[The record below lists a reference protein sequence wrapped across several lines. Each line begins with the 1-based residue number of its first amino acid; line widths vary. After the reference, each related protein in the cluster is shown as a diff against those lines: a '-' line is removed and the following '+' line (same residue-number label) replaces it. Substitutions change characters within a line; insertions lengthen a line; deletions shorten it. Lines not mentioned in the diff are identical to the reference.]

1 MRLETIHWQGS
12 SPVFYHWLCFLIAAY
27 LLIPPYY
34 PDSLGGVP
42 LYLGNFVFIAG
53 AVIFLNKSSLITIHS
68 DQVLRFGF
76 YFLSAVALSLPFA
89 WWFSGPKLCTRSL
102 LRYALL
108 CQPFLIY
115 WLIRSSPIF
124 VDDAR
129 LKSFVELL
137 VWIGAVVGVYGIIDF
152 YWPIPLPHPFAE
164 QFMYLKGQALRRAQG
179 VFYESSSF
187 GNLCAFFLSL
197 TSCLTLSI
205 RSLLSR
211 RQQLKI
217 FLLSGIFVTALFL
230 SYSRGS
236 WMAVFVTL
244 AVFLILSPGI
254 RLHDLIVT
262 VLVCSLPILILNL
275 VSPEIV
281 SNFFNYR
288 VGSIGEFSRNPNFA
302 TSGRWGSWSV
312 LIQYF
317 AIHPWLLLFGVGYKT
332 LPYSTLF
339 GKTIIADNG
348 YLSILFECGVVGLI
362 TFLGLNFSL
371 LKSFQQVRHV
381 KNPFRCFVGTFM
393 LAFWF
398 GELAQLTTG
407 DIFTYWR
414 NLILFFALAAAIPL
428 VKK

>member
-1 MRLETIHWQGS
+1 MRLGTIHLQGS
-12 SPVFYHWLCFLIAAY
+12 SPVFYHWFCFLIAAY

-34 PDSLGGVP
+34 PASLGGVP
-42 LYLGNFVFIAG
+42 LYVGNLVFIGG
-53 AVIFLNKSSLITIHS
+53 AMIFLKRSSLITIHS
-68 DQVLRFGF
+68 DRVLRFGF
-76 YFLSAVALSLPFA
+76 YFLGALALSLPFA
-89 WWFSGPKLCTRSL
+89 WWFSGPMLCTRSL
-102 LRYALL
+102 LRYGLL

-115 WLIRSSPIF
+115 WLIRSSSIF
-124 VDDAR
+124 VDDTR
-129 LKSFVELL
+129 LSSFVELL
-137 VWIGAVVGVYGIIDF
+137 VWIGAVFGAYGIIDF

-164 QFMYLKGQALRRAQG
+164 QFIYLKGQYLRRAQG

-197 TSCLTLSI
+197 TFCLTLSM

-211 RQQLKI
+211 RLQLTI

-254 RLHDLIVT
+254 RLQDLIGA
-262 VLVCSLPILILNL
+262 VLVCSLPILILCL

-281 SNFFNYR
+281 FNFFNYR
-288 VGSIGEFSRNPNFA
+288 VGAIGELSRNPNFA

-317 AIHPWLLLFGVGYKT
+317 AVHPWLLLFGVGYKT
-332 LPYSTLF
+332 LPYSALF

-348 YLSILFECGVVGLI
+348 YLSILFECGMVGLI
-362 TFLGLNFSL
+362 AFLWLNFSL
-371 LKSFQQVRHV
+371 LKSFQQARHV
-381 KNPFRCFVGTFM
+381 KNPFRSFLGTFM

-428 VKK
+428 IKK